1 MEKIKYMINNLI
13 SKIHDYFLIEKSLN
27 NLMKISVKYF
37 VTSIDFND
45 IYYGNKNPKR
55 FKTCVLI
62 YILMCLMTFG
72 CISFILID
80 DLYSFIDIPFPIGQ
94 FKTLLLFGALSAIMI
109 LVAKTDII
117 LGEIKSNLNQLKI
130 FYYLMNDIKSKH
142 KLSRA
147 NYKKLAILSRIIQIL
162 IMNYALKFGIT
173 FGSVLIIKIAIEFK
187 ILVFQLGIIISTIPF
202 LIICTFTA
210 ASFFLPLLFCFIII
224 NCYLIKL
231 VTILN

>member
-1 MEKIKYMINNLI
+1 MEKIKYKINNLI

-27 NLMKISVKYF
+27 NLMNISVKYF
-37 VTSIDFND
+37 VTSIDSND
-45 IYYGNKNPKR
+45 IYYGDKNPKR

-62 YILMCLMTFG
+62 YVLMCLMTFG
-72 CISFILID
+72 YISFILSDDMYSLID
-80 DLYSFIDIPFPIGQ
+80 SPFLPGH
-94 FKTLLLFGALSAIMI
+94 FRTMLLLTALSTIMI

-117 LGEIKSNLNQLKI
+117 LGEIKFDLNQLKI
-130 FYYLMNDIKSKH
+130 FYYLINDVKSKH
-142 KLSRA
+142 KLSEA
-147 NYKKLAILSRIIQIL
+147 NYKKLTILSRIIQIL